1 MTAKRSPVKP
11 RFTRAKVLKRRV
23 EMAGITKPGDPEF
36 IKGVVNA
43 MDPITLWHWKKAIN
57 ERFEHA
63 RENA

>member
-1 MTAKRSPVKP
+1 
-11 RFTRAKVLKRRV
+11 VLKRRV

-57 ERFEHA
+57 ERFERA